1 MPRKKAS
8 DEYTL
13 RSGSSVVVFWIGT
26 IVLAI
31 VVVVPLVS
39 GQLRVF
45 AFAIAPALFLIWA
58 LWIALYRPAV
68 QYDSDRAVV
77 TNMGRTHVLP
87 WPRVSRIR
95 QGIGLQF
102 ELVGGGHVTAVAVPP
117 PRRTGNVASFF
128 DRRTR
133 PVQDVTRDAEMLESV
148 RVAAA
153 PGTDPVV
160 SRWDLIPLGIGAVLV
175 VAVIIEILIGV

>member
-1 MPRKKAS
+1 MPRNKRS
-8 DEYTL
+8 GEYTL
-13 RSGSSVVVFWIGT
+13 RSGSSAVIFWIGAV
-26 IVLAI
+26 VLGI

-39 GQLRVF
+39 GQWRVS
-45 AFAIAPALFLIWA
+45 AFAIAPALLLVWA

-68 QYDSDRAVV
+68 RYDSSRAVV
-77 TNMGRTHVLP
+77 INMGRTHVLP
-87 WPRVSRIR
+87 WPRVSRVR

-102 ELVGGGHVTAVAVPP
+102 ELVDGGHVVAVAVPP

-133 PVQDVTRDAEMLESV
+133 PVQDVTRDAELLDSV

-153 PGTDPVV
+153 PGADPVA
-160 SRWDLIPLGIGAVLV
+160 SHWDVVPLAIGVVLV
-175 VAVIIEILIGV
+175 VAVVVEVIIGI